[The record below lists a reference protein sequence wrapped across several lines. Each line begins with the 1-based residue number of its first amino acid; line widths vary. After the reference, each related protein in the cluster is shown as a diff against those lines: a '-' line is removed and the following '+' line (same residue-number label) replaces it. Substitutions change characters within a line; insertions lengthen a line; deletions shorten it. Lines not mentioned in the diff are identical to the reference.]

1 MTLFSVTTE
10 LPQTADAMPTKL
22 FRVFG
27 HYRVV
32 VGLVMLGSLFIDMK
46 GYSSFRYELFYQIG
60 VVAYLA
66 LNIFTSLL
74 LLAGLTPSKRH
85 ITLSMILD
93 IFLLHTLMYT
103 SVGISSGLANLVV
116 ISLAA
121 GNILIQGRLGT
132 LLAAMAALLSL
143 GIEIHP
149 VIYQHNSVQGVV
161 QAGMLGIIYFATAFI
176 LQNIARRISASEL
189 LAQKRA
195 KNIAQ
200 LELLNHQII
209 QRMLTGIIVTDE
221 FGNIRL
227 MNQAAANLAFNSGTS
242 PEGHNQLP
250 DELRERF
257 DRWVFDT
264 GTRSA
269 PFSPGASRPSVQAN
283 FTRLEKDHGHDILI
297 FLEDTSKVA
306 QQAQQ
311 LKLASLGRLTA
322 GIAHEIRNPLGAIS
336 HASQLLAESE
346 SLDIP
351 DRKMIDI
358 ILRHA
363 KRMNGII
370 ENVLQLSRRKQPEA
384 QLVYLHEWAQ
394 EFVNIYTAGGSIQA
408 DINIEHAIEN
418 ITARFDPSQLEQVF
432 TNLFDNGLRYS
443 KERTGMSALKI
454 RMGINEIT
462 ERAYI
467 DIIDFGKGI
476 NENDLQHIFEPFFTT
491 NHTGT
496 GLGLYL
502 CRELCEANQAQ
513 LDYIKSEHESCFRI
527 TFAHHKKIA

>member
-1 MTLFSVTTE
+1 MSLFSVSTE
-10 LPQTADAMPTKL
+10 LTQTNDILPTKL
-22 FRVFG
+22 FRVFN
-27 HYRVV
+27 HYRLVIA
-32 VGLVMLGSLFIDMK
+32 LVMLGSLFIDYR
-46 GYSSFRYELFYQIG
+46 GLGAFRSELAYQIC

-66 LNIFTSLL
+66 LNVFTAFL
-74 LLAGLTPSKRH
+74 LLAGLTPNKRH
-85 ITLSMILD
+85 ITVSMIVD
-93 IFLLHTLMYT
+93 IFLLHVLMYT
-103 SVGISSGLANLVV
+103 SVGVSSGLANLVV

-132 LLAAMAALLSL
+132 LLAALAALLSL
-143 GIEIHP
+143 GIEIYPMLYDHA
-149 VIYQHNSVQGVV
+149 NAQGIV
-161 QAGMLGIIYFATAFI
+161 QAGLLGIIYFATAFI

-209 QRMLTGIIVTDE
+209 QRMLTGIIVTDD

-227 MNQAAANLAFNSGTS
+227 MNQAAANLAFPSGTQ
-242 PEGHNQLP
+242 PEGRNQLP
-250 DELRERF
+250 DALRERF
-257 DRWVFDT
+257 DRWIFDAA
-264 GTRSA
+264 TRSS
-269 PFSPGASRPSVQAN
+269 PFRPDTSRPAVQAN
-283 FTRLEKDHGHDILI
+283 FTQLEKDQGHDILI

-346 SLDIP
+346 SLDKA
-351 DRKMIDI
+351 DRKMTEI

-370 ENVLQLSRRKQPEA
+370 ENVLQLSRRKQPEV
-384 QLVYLHEWAQ
+384 QVLNLQEWLQ
-394 EFVNIYTAGGSIQA
+394 EFVTTYTAGGPVQA
-408 DINIEHAIEN
+408 NINIEDAKADVQ
-418 ITARFDPSQLEQVF
+418 ARFDPSQLDQVL

-443 KERTGMSALKI
+443 KENTGMSALKLRI
-454 RMGINEIT
+454 GVNEISD
-462 ERAYI
+462 RAYL

-476 NENDLQHIFEPFFTT
+476 DEENLQHIFEPFFTT

-527 TFAHHKKIA
+527 TFVHHKKIA